1 MLCCEGLKKVT
12 KDNDSDKEPR
22 IKKLV
27 NALRASSEMARL
39 ERTVSYLLEKQYS
52 ATVEELVA
60 VFG

>member
-39 ERTVSYLLEKQYS
+39 ERTVSYLHEKQYS